1 MNKKAKRV
9 TPIKLLCLVMA
20 VMTVGALLLGALTR
34 ASYRHDVADAAKS
47 PDTKILYRQKG
58 SLEDEKGGDGGLKE
72 TLLKADIIV
81 RAEPIGPEQYQYEA
95 MLVPLRVKQVF
106 RGDIKANDLIDFYE
120 GSFFQEGK
128 MELVLFIM
136 CRFSTRCSRGKNIL
150 YLRINVNSILPI
162 RRGWSGTFTGRRAW
176 KPPTSCP
183 RSPSPLSWMKVR
195 QSISRM

>member
-81 RAEPIGPEQYQYEA
+81 RANRSGRSSTN
-95 MLVPLRVKQVF
+95 MRLCWSRC
-106 RGDIKANDLIDFYE
+106 
-120 GSFFQEGK
+120 GSN
-128 MELVLFIM
+128 
-136 CRFSTRCSRGKNIL
+136 R
-150 YLRINVNSILPI
+150 YLEV
-162 RRGWSGTFTGRRAW
+162 T
-176 KPPTSCP
+176 
-183 RSPSPLSWMKVR
+183 
-195 QSISRM
+195 

>member
-81 RAEPIGPEQYQYEA
+81 RAEPTGPEQYQYEA

-120 GSFFQEGK
+120 GSFFSG
-128 MELVLFIM
+128 
-136 CRFSTRCSRGKNIL
+136 RKNGIGAF
-150 YLRINVNSILPI
+150 YNVSI
-162 RRGWSGTFTGRRAW
+162 F
-176 KPPTSCP
+176 
-183 RSPSPLSWMKVR
+183 LSL
-195 QSISRM
+195 IHI